1 MKFQF
6 WHNDKRKS
14 KQINAYNKNK
24 KLKVSINNAKV
35 FSKKKHWTR
44 LEKLNSSFIKPFRD

>member
-24 KLKVSINNAKV
+24 KLKLK
-35 FSKKKHWTR
+35 
-44 LEKLNSSFIKPFRD
+44 